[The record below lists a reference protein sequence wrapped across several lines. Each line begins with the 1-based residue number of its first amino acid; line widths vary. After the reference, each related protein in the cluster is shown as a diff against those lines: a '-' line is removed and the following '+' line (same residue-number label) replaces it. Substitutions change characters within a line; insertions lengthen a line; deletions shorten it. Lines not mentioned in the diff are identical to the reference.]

1 MKLDKLTQDNS
12 TAGKNFEEKMNKS
25 PTEKVETKE
34 PTVETKEPWPFDE
47 MSEEAA
53 NIIIDI
59 VTNDEQF
66 KKYSELLKEI
76 FPLEALTYPGLP
88 PDLFDKTPT
97 KENKA

>member
-1 MKLDKLTQDNS
+1 MKLDNSGKKL
-12 TAGKNFEEKMNKS
+12 EEKMSKT

-34 PTVETKEPWPFDE
+34 SKVEKKEPWPFDE
-47 MSEEAA
+47 ISEEAA

-59 VTNDEQF
+59 VKNDEQF
-66 KKYSELLKEI
+66 KKYSEVLKEI